1 MTTYGEHKQ
10 FINLGQEPD
19 LAKIKAYN
27 TEVGCSAKLPTGAVE
42 GTQIGYEHSGIV
54 MTDMWVLTSNKV
66 KMCRY
71 MTIGEGEWEPVY
83 KVYKYYG
90 NGNHSELENYKN
102 KKGDEYYM
110 IKGKRYY
117 LKDMIEENKSVFFW
131 DYHYHYGE
139 KPVEEVEEIKE
150 EEETQFYDSVVINK
164 SVLEDLIKKNQMI
177 YNKNIELSIALMKTT
192 AVLEDL
198 LNV

>member
-71 MTIGEGEWEPVY
+71 MTIGEG
-83 KVYKYYG
+83 G
-90 NGNHSELENYKN
+90 NGNPF
-102 KKGDEYYM
+102 
-110 IKGKRYY
+110 IKCISI
-117 LKDMIEENKSVFFW
+117 MVM
-131 DYHYHYGE
+131 
-139 KPVEEVEEIKE
+139 
-150 EEETQFYDSVVINK
+150 ETIVN
-164 SVLEDLIKKNQMI
+164 
-177 YNKNIELSIALMKTT
+177 
-192 AVLEDL
+192 
-198 LNV
+198 